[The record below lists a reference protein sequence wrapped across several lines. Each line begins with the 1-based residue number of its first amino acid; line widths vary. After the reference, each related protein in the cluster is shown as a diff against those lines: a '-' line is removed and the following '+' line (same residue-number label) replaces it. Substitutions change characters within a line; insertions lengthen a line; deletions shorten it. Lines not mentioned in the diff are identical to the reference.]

1 SSASSDGGATITPS
15 MFARGQR
22 STSTLSMST
31 TTQDNISL
39 GRPSTHPPSPL
50 HGPQLFYTSAK
61 TGEGVRE
68 IFEQVVQRVVG
79 QWEYDEA
86 IEAKRLHMQEAS

>member
-31 TTQDNISL
+31 MPQDNNSL
-39 GRPSTHPPSPL
+39 SCPSTHPPSPL
-50 HGPQLFYTSAK
+50 HGPQLFYMSAK
-61 TGEGVRE
+61 MWEGVRE
-68 IFEQVVQRVVG
+68 IFE
-79 QWEYDEA
+79 
-86 IEAKRLHMQEAS
+86 